1 MEFLRIVLKIFR
13 TFEVNF
19 DIGDFLIFINM
30 IVFPNAKINLGLN
43 IVSKREDG
51 YHNIESIFYPIPLYD
66 ILEVIPAEKDKRSF
80 SLEVMDLPDDG
91 KQNLV
96 EKAYLKLVDK
106 YDIPPIEVI
115 LKKCIPFAAGLGG
128 GSADAAYMLKILNE
142 MFINRISEEE
152 MLEIGKDIGADV
164 PFFIK
169 NKPVFAEGIGTD
181 FSDIDLSLNGYF
193 IVLIKPDIAI
203 STAEAYSGVTPC
215 IPNYSLKD
223 VIKQPIC
230 EWRGVVK
237 NDFEKSLFPKYPR
250 LKEIKESLYEV
261 GAEYASMSGSGS
273 SIFGIFKN
281 EPNIDGLK
289 TILMENDFIFIE
301 QLK

>member
-1 MEFLRIVLKIFR
+1 
-13 TFEVNF
+13 
-19 DIGDFLIFINM
+19 M

-51 YHNIESIFYPIPLYD
+51 YHNIESVFYPIPLYD
-66 ILEVIPAEKDKRSF
+66 ILEVIPVDKNKKSF
-80 SLEVMDLPDDG
+80 SLEVIDLPDDG

-96 EKAYLKLVDK
+96 EKAYRKLVDK

-128 GSADAAYMLKILNE
+128 GSADAAYMLKILNK
-142 MFINRISEEE
+142 MFINKVSEEE
-152 MLEIGKDIGADV
+152 MLEIGKTIGADV

-169 NKPVFAEGIGTD
+169 NKPVFADGIGTD
-181 FSDIDLSLNGYF
+181 FSDIDLSLNGYY

-215 IPNYSLKD
+215 IPNYSLKE

-230 EWRGVVK
+230 EWRGVIK

-250 LKEIKESLYEV
+250 LKEIKEFLYNID
-261 GAEYASMSGSGS
+261 AEYASMSGSGS

-281 EPNIDGLK
+281 EPDIDGLK

>member
-1 MEFLRIVLKIFR
+1 
-13 TFEVNF
+13 
-19 DIGDFLIFINM
+19 M

-51 YHNIESIFYPIPLYD
+51 YHNIESVFYPIPLFD
-66 ILEVIPAEKDKRSF
+66 ILEVIPSKNKEIPF
-80 SLEVMDLPDDG
+80 YLEVIGMPNDG
-91 KQNLV
+91 KPNLV
-96 EKAYLKLVDK
+96 EKAYRGISQKHE
-106 YDIPPIEVI
+106 IPPIEVT

-128 GSADAAYMLKILNE
+128 GSADAAYTLKVLTD
-142 MFINRISEEE
+142 MFIKTPNYEE
-152 MLEIGKDIGADV
+152 LHNIGKSIGADV

-181 FSDIDLSLNGYF
+181 FSDINLSLKGYY

-203 STAEAYSGVTPC
+203 STAEAYSGVTPSVPDYDLRE
-215 IPNYSLKD
+215 ILKL
-223 VIKQPIC
+223 PISK
-230 EWRGVVK
+230 WRTVVK

-250 LKEIKESLYEV
+250 LKAIKDALYEC

-281 EPNIDGLK
+281 YPNKEKISK
-289 TILMENDFIFIE
+289 FTASNDFVFIE
-301 QLK
+301 EIKQ

>member
-1 MEFLRIVLKIFR
+1 
-13 TFEVNF
+13 
-19 DIGDFLIFINM
+19 M

-51 YHNIESIFYPIPLYD
+51 YHNIESVFYPIPLYD
-66 ILEVIPAEKDKRSF
+66 ILEVIPVDKNKKSF
-80 SLEVMDLPDDG
+80 SLEVIDLPDDG

-96 EKAYLKLVDK
+96 EKAYRKLVDK
-106 YDIPPIEVI
+106 YDIPPIEVF
-115 LKKCIPFAAGLGG
+115 LKKCIPFAAGIGG
-128 GSADAAYMLKILNE
+128 GSADAAYMLKILKE

-152 MLEIGKDIGADV
+152 MLEIGKTIGADV

-181 FSDIDLSLNGYF
+181 FSDIDLSLNGYY

-215 IPNYSLKD
+215 IPNYSLKEI
-223 VIKQPIC
+223 IKQPIC
-230 EWRGVVK
+230 EWRDVVK
-237 NDFEKSLFPKYPR
+237 NDFEKSLFPKDPH
-250 LKEIKESLYEV
+250 LKEIKEHLYNT

-281 EPNIDGLK
+281 EPDRDAIN
-289 TILMENDFIFIE
+289 TITEENDFIFIE

>member
-66 ILEVIPAEKDKRSF
+66 ILEVIPADKNKKSF

>member
-1 MEFLRIVLKIFR
+1 
-13 TFEVNF
+13 
-19 DIGDFLIFINM
+19 M

>member
-1 MEFLRIVLKIFR
+1 
-13 TFEVNF
+13 
-19 DIGDFLIFINM
+19 M

-51 YHNIESIFYPIPLYD
+51 YHNIESVFYPIPLFD
-66 ILEVIPAEKDKRSF
+66 ILEVIPSKNKEIPF
-80 SLEVMDLPDDG
+80 CLEVIGMPNDG
-91 KQNLV
+91 KPNLV
-96 EKAYLKLVDK
+96 EKAYRGLSQK
-106 YDIPPIEVI
+106 YEIPPIEVT

-128 GSADAAYMLKILNE
+128 GSADAAYTLKVLAD
-142 MFINRISEEE
+142 MFINTPNYEE
-152 MLEIGKDIGADV
+152 LHNIGKSIGADV

-181 FSDIDLSLNGYF
+181 FSDINLSLKGYY

-203 STAEAYSGVTPC
+203 STAEAYSGVTPSA
-215 IPNYSLKD
+215 PSYDLKETL
-223 VIKQPIC
+223 KLPIN
-230 EWRGVVK
+230 EWRDVVN

-250 LKEIKESLYEV
+250 LRAIKDTLYEC

-281 EPNIDGLK
+281 LPDKKMINK
-289 TILMENDFIFIE
+289 FTVSNDFVFIE
-301 QLK
+301 EIKQ